1 MRYKID
7 RNHKITRFLCL
18 LLGMILLTGSMCIPV
33 YAAEYWPEGPE
44 VVSPNVIVMEASTG
58 TVLYDCDSLEAHYP
72 ASITKIMTTLIALE
86 NSDLNDIVTFS
97 DAAIDNT
104 EGSGI
109 ARDYGEQMT
118 MEQCLYAVMLASA
131 NECAY
136 AVAEHVGGTIENF
149 VAMMNEKAKELGCQ
163 NTHFANPHGLH
174 DENHYTCCYDMALIA
189 RAAYQNETFRII
201 VGTARYTIP
210 PTNKHAE
217 QTDLQNH
224 NEMLYPF
231 QTNKYVYDGCT
242 GGKTG
247 YTNAANSTLVTYAE
261 RDGMT
266 LICVVMNTQ
275 SPNQWLDS
283 RNLFD
288 YCFDNFQLFNI
299 AENETNYT
307 SAEQKNAGTLNT
319 NEPFVDIDKDAG
331 IVLPKTAEFSDATSK
346 IVYDDVTNDTV
357 GTIEYTYAGH
367 EVGKADIVKTNVQV
381 PEYKFSNQ
389 TDISEEAQT
398 EETEHVSKIQ
408 IRMSTIITVVVVV
421 LVLLVLGI
429 IIKKVADNFY
439 IIKHNFEVRKEH
451 KRLFKREKKRN
462 KRRRRRR

>member
-7 RNHKITRFLCL
+7 RNHKITSFLCL

-163 NTHFANPHGLH
+163 NTHFANPHGLN
-174 DENHYTCCYDMALIA
+174 DPNHYTTPHDMALIA
-189 RAAYQNETFRII
+189 RAAFANDIVKTVASTRTYTLPATKKNPSGLTVTMGHKMLNPKDSRYYQGII
-201 VGTARYTIP
+201 
-210 PTNKHAE
+210 
-217 QTDLQNH
+217 
-224 NEMLYPF
+224 
-231 QTNKYVYDGCT
+231 

-247 YTNAANSTLVTYAE
+247 YTSKAGNTLVTAAE
-261 RDGMT
+261 RNGVR
-266 LICVVMNTQ
+266 LIAVVMKSQSTHYTDTKALLDYGFKLAEAGALTGQNTSQ
-275 SPNQWLDS
+275 NTSQAPTPGNS
-283 RNLFD
+283 
-288 YCFDNFQLFNI
+288 
-299 AENETNYT
+299 TN
-307 SAEQKNAGTLNT
+307 NT
-319 NEPFVDIDKDAG
+319 NSANNANNTNNTNNSSSQETKASAPTQPESADTNTGGPGAVKERGWVKDNNGWYYVKGNGIKAVGEWITDNGETYWIQSDHYMAKGWKELDGKWYYFCSTGSLAKNVWKAG
-331 IVLPKTAEFSDATSK
+331 ANGIWYYLGQDGVML
-346 IVYDDVTNDTV
+346 TNTTTPDGYKV
-357 GTIEYTYAGH
+357 G
-367 EVGKADIVKTNVQV
+367 ADG
-381 PEYKFSNQ
+381 
-389 TDISEEAQT
+389 AW
-398 EETEHVSKIQ
+398 
-408 IRMSTIITVVVVV
+408 IR
-421 LVLLVLGI
+421 
-429 IIKKVADNFY
+429 
-439 IIKHNFEVRKEH
+439 
-451 KRLFKREKKRN
+451 
-462 KRRRRRR
+462 

>member
-149 VAMMNEKAKELGCQ
+149 VAMMNEKARELGCQ
-163 NTHFANPHGLH
+163 NTHFANPHGLLWEPH
-174 DENHYTCCYDMALIA
+174 VIRSRRRT
-189 RAAYQNETFRII
+189 
-201 VGTARYTIP
+201 
-210 PTNKHAE
+210 
-217 QTDLQNH
+217 
-224 NEMLYPF
+224 
-231 QTNKYVYDGCT
+231 
-242 GGKTG
+242 
-247 YTNAANSTLVTYAE
+247 
-261 RDGMT
+261 
-266 LICVVMNTQ
+266 NTQ
-275 SPNQWLDS
+275 S
-283 RNLFD
+283 R
-288 YCFDNFQLFNI
+288 
-299 AENETNYT
+299 
-307 SAEQKNAGTLNT
+307 
-319 NEPFVDIDKDAG
+319 
-331 IVLPKTAEFSDATSK
+331 
-346 IVYDDVTNDTV
+346 
-357 GTIEYTYAGH
+357 
-367 EVGKADIVKTNVQV
+367 
-381 PEYKFSNQ
+381 
-389 TDISEEAQT
+389 
-398 EETEHVSKIQ
+398 Q
-408 IRMSTIITVVVVV
+408 ICRIITRCFIHSRPTSMCMMAVPVERR
-421 LVLLVLGI
+421 GI
-429 IIKKVADNFY
+429 PMRQT
-439 IIKHNFEVRKEH
+439 VRW
-451 KRLFKREKKRN
+451 
-462 KRRRRRR
+462 

>member
-58 TVLYDCDSLEAHYP
+58 TVLYDRDSLEAHYP

-97 DAAIDNT
+97 DAAIDT

-174 DENHYTCCYDMALIA
+174 DENHYTTAYDIYLMFQEALKYDA
-189 RAAYQNETFRII
+189 FQEII
-201 VGTARYTIP
+201 GSSEYYSIFIRDNDKYGIMWQSTNYYHIGEATP
-210 PTNKHAE
+210 PQDVE
-217 QTDLQNH
+217 
-224 NEMLYPF
+224 
-231 QTNKYVYDGCT
+231 VI

-247 YTNAANSTLVTYAE
+247 TTDEAGSCLCLLAKDKYGDSHVSIILNAGDKETLYAE
-261 RDGMT
+261 
-266 LICVVMNTQ
+266 MNK
-275 SPNQWLDS
+275 L
-283 RNLFD
+283 L
-288 YCFDNFQLFNI
+288 
-299 AENETNYT
+299 
-307 SAEQKNAGTLNT
+307 
-319 NEPFVDIDKDAG
+319 
-331 IVLPKTAEFSDATSK
+331 SK
-346 IVYDDVTNDTV
+346 IN
-357 GTIEYTYAGH
+357 
-367 EVGKADIVKTNVQV
+367 N
-381 PEYKFSNQ
+381 
-389 TDISEEAQT
+389 
-398 EETEHVSKIQ
+398 
-408 IRMSTIITVVVVV
+408 
-421 LVLLVLGI
+421 
-429 IIKKVADNFY
+429 
-439 IIKHNFEVRKEH
+439 
-451 KRLFKREKKRN
+451 
-462 KRRRRRR
+462 